1 MNSSSTQETNQ
12 DGSFVPPL
20 GDAAGLQSAP
30 PSLLYFPSCAFCTQ
44 RVTESRESQMTIEER
59 KHLITV
65 REEAWKAKGRG
76 AANDSTQ
83 FTVAGR
89 MVKKGESLCG
99 WVCQCMH
106 TCVHTPQGTQQKEG
120 KALTFH
126 LTLLSRW
133 VLMAARSISAANFS
147 VAALFSRGTLIQS
160 VTISEPT
167 CLEIEYNCRFQ
178 KQSALP
184 KKKKKKEKDRK
195 IQVILTNYFPQ
206 LPLNCFH
213 LLVAY

>member
-1 MNSSSTQETNQ
+1 MDACVSACTRVCTHLRALLAMNVE
-12 DGSFVPPL
+12 
-20 GDAAGLQSAP
+20 
-30 PSLLYFPSCAFCTQ
+30 
-44 RVTESRESQMTIEER
+44 
-59 KHLITV
+59 
-65 REEAWKAKGRG
+65 
-76 AANDSTQ
+76 
-83 FTVAGR
+83 
-89 MVKKGESLCG
+89 
-99 WVCQCMH
+99 
-106 TCVHTPQGTQQKEG
+106 TQQKEG

-133 VLMAARSISAANFS
+133 VLMAVRSISAANFS

-160 VTISEPT
+160 VTVSEPT